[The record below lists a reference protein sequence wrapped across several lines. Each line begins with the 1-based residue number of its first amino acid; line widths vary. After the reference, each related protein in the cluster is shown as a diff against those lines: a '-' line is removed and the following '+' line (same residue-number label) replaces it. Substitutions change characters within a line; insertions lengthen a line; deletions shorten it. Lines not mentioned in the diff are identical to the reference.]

1 MSTIRQGYVDALEE
15 SWGPN
20 LSRRIASVFTIN
32 DFELRKLF
40 HDPSQV
46 FIRAVQPILW
56 LVVFGEVM
64 AKVRVLP
71 TTNYTYLQ
79 FLTPGVLAQSVIFM
93 AIFFGINLVWER
105 DLGLLHK
112 LLATPIPRSSII
124 IGKALSA
131 GIRSIFQAIMIV
143 ILALII
149 RVHLNYNALNVLGVV
164 LVIVLAGM
172 CFSALSICLASL
184 FKTRERMM
192 GIGQVITQPL
202 FFASSA
208 IYPVELMPG
217 WLQSLSKVNPLTYI
231 VDALRALLVTGDYS
245 HIYTDLAVVF
255 LSVVL
260 LITLATFAFRRI
272 LD

>member
-1 MSTIRQGYVDALEE
+1 MISVA
-15 SWGPN
+15 
-20 LSRRIASVFTIN
+20 RIITNVFTITE
-32 DFELRKLF
+32 FELRKVF

-46 FIRAVQPILW
+46 FIRAIQPLLW

-64 AKVRVLP
+64 SKVRVLP

-112 LLATPIPRSSII
+112 LLATPMPRYSII
-124 IGKALSA
+124 VGKSFS
-131 GIRSIFQAIMIV
+131 GGVRSVFQAIVIL

-149 RVHLNYNALNVLGVV
+149 HVNLNMNPLYVFAVLFI
-164 LVIVLAGM
+164 VILSGM
-172 CFSALSICLASL
+172 CFSSLSICLASL
-184 FKTRERMM
+184 LKTRERMM
-192 GIGQVITQPL
+192 GISQVLTMPL

-208 IYPVELMPG
+208 IYPVDLMPG
-217 WLQSLSKVNPLTYI
+217 WLKVLSHVNPLTYI
-231 VDALRALLVTGDYS
+231 VDALRALLVTGDFS
-245 HIYTDLAVVF
+245 HLALDLGVVV
-255 LSVVL
+255 LSVVIL
-260 LITLATFAFRRI
+260 TTAAVLAFRRI